1 MCGRPRDRWARFIIS
16 WLGPN
21 EAEKV
26 RRSHF
31 VSDYV
36 DYSKFRE
43 GLFTLF
49 GRLDFEDAYR
59 QQLRVLV
66 QSGAESVAAFASR
79 TTDLST
85 RAYPDFPTDL
95 QLDLAVDHFISGLS
109 GASSRDYLRRER
121 ARRRISWQEA
131 VQIAQASEVP
141 RAVEYTASAAAASL
155 DAMCAK
161 TPNFAHS
168 TMSFPNDCAMSAQ
181 IIPATQ
187 ATRVVVAVPGNHAML
202 TRTRM
207 RRPLAPRHSPIFSV
221 HRRPDGPLTPA
232 TAPLYVHLLNCMCLN
247 HSGISAR
254 TQGLRGHCRHAS
266 WHRTLISTRRSNK

>member
-1 MCGRPRDRWARFIIS
+1 MCGHPRDRWARFIIS

-26 RRSHF
+26 RRFHF
-31 VSDYV
+31 VADGV

-49 GRLDFEDAYR
+49 GRLDFEDSYR

-95 QLDLAVDHFISGLS
+95 QLDLAVDHFISGLRD
-109 GASSRDYLRRER
+109 ASSRDYLRRER

-131 VQIAQASEVP
+131 DQMAQAREVP
-141 RAVEYTASAAAASL
+141 A
-155 DAMCAK
+155 
-161 TPNFAHS
+161 PPS
-168 TMSFPNDCAMSAQ
+168 TCCQQLP
-181 IIPATQ
+181 
-187 ATRVVVAVPGNHAML
+187 
-202 TRTRM
+202 
-207 RRPLAPRHSPIFSV
+207 
-221 HRRPDGPLTPA
+221 
-232 TAPLYVHLLNCMCLN
+232 
-247 HSGISAR
+247 
-254 TQGLRGHCRHAS
+254 
-266 WHRTLISTRRSNK
+266 